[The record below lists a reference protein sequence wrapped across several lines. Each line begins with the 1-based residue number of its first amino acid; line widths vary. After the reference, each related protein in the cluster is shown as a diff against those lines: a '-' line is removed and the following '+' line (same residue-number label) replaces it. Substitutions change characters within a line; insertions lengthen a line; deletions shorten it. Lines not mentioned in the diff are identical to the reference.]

1 MSETEND
8 TVIRVLTEKIHR
20 LERHNTEIQNELEKA
35 RALSLENCLGLLR
48 LHQVLLVY
56 AGTESLEH
64 LTNQLENA
72 FANKE
77 YGWLMSNQAL
87 GHLFNLNNSPLEDN
101 EREAFRESVNNGMKK
116 W

>member
-8 TVIRVLTEKIHR
+8 TVICILTEKIHR

-35 RALSLENCLGLLR
+35 RAISLENCLSLLR

-56 AGTESLEH
+56 TGTESLEH
-64 LTNQLENA
+64 LTNQLEHA
-72 FANKE
+72 FVNKE
-77 YGWLMSNQAL
+77 YGWLIANQTL

-101 EREAFRESVNNGMKK
+101 EREAFRESVKGGTHR